1 MPHNHR
7 TAWPFLRDWFD
18 RFGLYVPGNAES
30 DPGFVAEIHSANA
43 LGLRLASS
51 LAIFGPGLLL
61 ALYLPFRWESVS
73 FWPAPGNNT
82 WAIWDGIIILSL
94 GVLGHVLARMR
105 WAARNGGFIIGLYL
119 TVTCAVMTLDA
130 SVASGAV
137 AYETPVPFM
146 ILLLTGVGAMP
157 YRPLHAMILSGC
169 LLLVSDTASILA
181 FPLFGVHG
189 MPIRHGSQA
198 VMIMIG
204 VFATGISGL
213 LYAGRWR
220 QYRAKSQEHALRE
233 AAAESERRFRSLF
246 EYSLDGIFI
255 VENSTRTLTMVNA
268 TFAEI
273 LRMTPEELRGRPA
286 MEYVH
291 PDDRTEC
298 MFQYECAIREANPQG
313 MFSFR
318 AISPALPEPRVCE
331 VTLHRTFDPAVT
343 VGSVR
348 DVTRRVKAEEQLRAY
363 AHELE
368 LANQAIRD
376 TQVQL
381 VQSEKMASLGT
392 LVAGVAHEINTPL
405 GSINSNADV
414 SRRALEI
421 VHAYLQDSSQRPGEQ
436 LPERVSQA
444 LNILLEANSTTL
456 TATQRIVGIVRSL
469 RNFARLDEAELK
481 EVDIHEGIESTLT
494 LTYHEFKRRIEVIRD
509 YAQLPHIWCYPS
521 QINQVFM
528 NILVNAIHAIPEKG
542 SITITTKPVGPSIA
556 IAISDTGT
564 GIPPDNLKRIFDPGF
579 TTKGVGVGTGLGL
592 SIVYKIVRAHEGQ
605 IDVASEVGKGT
616 TFTITLPIKGPESAR
631 NRAIPNSG
639 RDAPA

>member
-1 MPHNHR
+1 MSHNPR
-7 TAWPFLRDWFD
+7 TAWPLLRDWLD
-18 RFGLYVPGNAES
+18 RFGLYVPGDAEK
-30 DPGFVAEIHSANA
+30 DPAFLAEIHRANA

-61 ALYLPFRWESVS
+61 VMYLPFAWESVT
-73 FWPAPGNNT
+73 FWPTPGRAT
-82 WAIWDGIIILSL
+82 WAIWDGVIILSL
-94 GVLGHVLARMR
+94 GVLGHLLARMQ
-105 WAARNGGFIIGLYL
+105 WAARHGRLIIGLYL

-157 YRPLHAMILSGC
+157 YRPLHAMVLTGC
-169 LLLVSDTASILA
+169 LLLVSDTASLLA
-181 FPLFGVHG
+181 LPLFGVQG

-220 QYRAKSQEHALRE
+220 QHLAKSQEHTLRE

-255 VENSTRTLTMVNA
+255 VDNSTQTLTMVNA

-298 MFQYECAIREANPQG
+298 MFQYECAVREENPQG

-331 VTLHRTFDPAVT
+331 VTLHRTFDRAVT

-348 DVTRRVKAEEQLRAY
+348 DVTRRVKAEEQQRAY

-368 LANQAIRD
+368 LANQALRD
-376 TQVQL
+376 AQVQL

-421 VHAYLQDSSQRPGEQ
+421 VHTYLLDSSQHPGEQ

-444 LNILLEANSTTL
+444 LSILLEANSTTL

-494 LTYHEFKRRIEVIRD
+494 LTYHEFKRRIQIEKSYGQVP
-509 YAQLPHIWCYPS
+509 LVWCYPS
-521 QINQVFM
+521 QLNQVFV
-528 NILVNAIHAIPEKG
+528 NVLVNAIHAIPDKG
-542 SITITTKPVGPSIA
+542 TITIATQQVGSDVT
-556 IAISDTGT
+556 IAISDTGI
-564 GIPPDNLKRIFDPGF
+564 GIPPENLKRIFDPGF

-592 SIVYKIVRAHEGQ
+592 SIVYKIVQAHEGR
-605 IDVASEVGKGT
+605 ISVASEVGKGT
-616 TFTITLPIKGPESAR
+616 TFTIFLPIKGPSTAR
-631 NRAIPNSG
+631 SRVAN
-639 RDAPA
+639 

>member
-1 MPHNHR
+1 MPHNAR
-7 TAWPFLRDWFD
+7 TVWSRVRDWLD
-18 RFGLYVPGNAES
+18 RFGLYVPGDAEQ
-30 DPGFVAEIHSANA
+30 DPAFLSEIHNANS

-61 ALYLPFRWESVS
+61 AMYLPFAWESVS
-73 FWPAPGNNT
+73 LWPSPGNDT
-82 WAIWDGIIILSL
+82 WAIWDGIIILAL
-94 GVLGHVLARMR
+94 GVLGHILARTQ
-105 WAARNGGFIIGLYL
+105 WATRNGRLIIGLYL

-169 LLLVSDTASILA
+169 LLLVSDTASLLA
-181 FPLFGVHG
+181 LPLFGVQG

-220 QYRAKSQEHALRE
+220 QHLAKSREHALRE

-246 EYSLDGIFI
+246 EYSLDGIF
-255 VENSTRTLTMVNA
+255 VVDNSTQTFTMVNA
-268 TFAEI
+268 TFADI
-273 LRMTPEELRGRPA
+273 LKLKPEALRGKPA
-286 MEYVH
+286 MNFVH
-291 PDDRTEC
+291 PDDRNEC
-298 MFQYECAIREANPQG
+298 MFQYECAMREENPQG

-331 VTLHRTFDPAVT
+331 VTLHRTFDTALT

-421 VHAYLQDSSQRPGEQ
+421 LHSYLKDPSTRPGEE

-444 LNILLEANSTTL
+444 LKILMEANSTTL
-456 TATQRIVGIVRSL
+456 TATHRIVGIVRSL
-469 RNFARLDEAELK
+469 RNFARLDEAEMK
-481 EVDIHEGIESTLT
+481 EVDIHEGLESTLT
-494 LTYHEFKRRIEVIRD
+494 LTYHEFKRRIEITRD
-509 YAQLPHIWCYPS
+509 YGTLPLIWCYPN

-542 SITITTKPVGPSIA
+542 AITITTRSDADHVTVA
-556 IAISDTGT
+556 FADTGV
-564 GIPPDNLKRIFDPGF
+564 GIPPENLKRIFDPGF

-592 SIVYKIVRAHEGQ
+592 SIVYKIVAAHDGH
-605 IDVASEVGKGT
+605 IDVSSEVGKGT
-616 TFTITLPIKGPESAR
+616 TFTITVPVKGP
-631 NRAIPNSG
+631 
-639 RDAPA
+639 APRSHVRHRPT